1 MKCLGDA
8 TRALKNYERAQK
20 YYEDSLQLARFIGWE
35 DLLISDVYHGLGYPS
50 LQMGNDVAAEDYFLH
65 AVKIDQENDDKA
77 LLALSLLN
85 FASLATFRK
94 EPITAARLFG
104 AFHTNMEALQA
115 ELGLNEKIIYL
126 IDKLETDQY
135 LGDCRAQVNKSVFDQ
150 AWNAGCQLSLDEA
163 IDEILQKREEI
174 VIS

>member
-1 MKCLGDA
+1 
-8 TRALKNYERAQK
+8 
-20 YYEDSLQLARFIGWE
+20 
-35 DLLISDVYHGLGYPS
+35 
-50 LQMGNDVAAEDYFLH
+50 
-65 AVKIDQENDDKA
+65 
-77 LLALSLLN
+77 
-85 FASLATFRK
+85 
-94 EPITAARLFG
+94 
-104 AFHTNMEALQA
+104 MEALQA